1 MLRKSEEHLRA
12 VFLPKVIRALKNF
25 LMSKWLRYLLVTLEQ
40 TRLWQSNPKTISN
53 KLSEDLEIFMH
64 SQSRKEKI
72 ELLEKQISVVTR
84 RVQECRTDDEDEHY
98 SRAYKK

>member
-1 MLRKSEEHLRA
+1 
-12 VFLPKVIRALKNF
+12 
-25 LMSKWLRYLLVTLEQ
+25 
-40 TRLWQSNPKTISN
+40 
-53 KLSEDLEIFMH
+53 LSEDLEIFMH